1 MKRVYVTQ
9 RDNPTSGDFVELVKR
24 DLDNIGIDYNE
35 EAILQQSKI
44 QLKLIIKEKLKASVL
59 LKLKEKQSSYTK
71 IRDITSQQSMSKN

>member
-1 MKRVYVTQ
+1 MYLHNILSREDSELVKRVYVTQ

-44 QLKLIIKEKLKASVL
+44 QLKLIIKEK
-59 LKLKEKQSSYTK
+59 T
-71 IRDITSQQSMSKN
+71 